1 MVISKRIQLSA
12 GDFFDGQ
19 AACLGDLQNLG
30 ELTFWFDSLCHQQ
43 PESLPPFGT

>member
-12 GDFFDGQ
+12 RDFFDGQ
-19 AACLGDLQNLG
+19 AACLGYLQNLG
-30 ELTFWFDSLCHQQ
+30 ELTFWFDPLCHKQ

>member
-12 GDFFDGQ
+12 GDFFDRQ
-19 AACLGDLQNLG
+19 TACLGDLQNLG
-30 ELTFWFDSLCHQQ
+30 ELTFWFDPLCHKQ